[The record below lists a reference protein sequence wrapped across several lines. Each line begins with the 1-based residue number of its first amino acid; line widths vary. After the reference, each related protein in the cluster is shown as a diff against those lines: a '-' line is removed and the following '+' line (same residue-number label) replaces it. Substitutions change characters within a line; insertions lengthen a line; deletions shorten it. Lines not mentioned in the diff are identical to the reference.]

1 MEKKRRR
8 EVYYGEKMTW
18 LTHTTFAYLTGALFG
33 LNPYFAV
40 AGSTAPDWAEDF
52 LGIKEHRGITHY
64 LTLWAGAFI
73 FSIILY
79 GSFKNGTTF
88 NLLSFIYGSL
98 THLLLDSLTIS
109 GIPLGVGKIRVRIGG
124 LIKTGKLS
132 EWIFLGITLAVF
144 YPLTHMGATFGLF
157 PAKELYQK
165 GIIDLKEYRELRF
178 RLW

>member
-1 MEKKRRR
+1 
-8 EVYYGEKMTW
+8 MTW
-18 LTHTTFAYLTGALFG
+18 LTHTTFGFLTASLLG
-33 LNPYFAV
+33 LNPYFAA

-64 LTLWAGAFI
+64 LTLWAAAFL

-79 GSFKNGTTF
+79 GSFKNETTL
-88 NLLSFIYGSL
+88 NVLSFIYGAL

-124 LIKTGKLS
+124 LVKTGKLS
-132 EWIFLGITLAVF
+132 EWVFLALTLAVL
-144 YPLTHMGATFGLF
+144 YPLTSAGGKFGLF
-157 PAKELYQK
+157 PARELYQK

-178 RLW
+178 HLW